1 MATIL
6 EQLVVLF
13 PSAELHVIHLA
24 IDVSLRDL
32 DAAIAQLIGWG
43 CDFEADAASPSP
55 AVAAARLQRPQ
66 PLQPLRASSAKNSSA
81 AFSMPPH
88 ASAAAGR
95 WTADTLT
102 SWGHRPWLQL
112 YDSPPKLSPPPQ
124 TLTLQPDT
132 ATISLL
138 FATPDSS

>member
-43 CDFEADAASPSP
+43 CDFEPEAAAAAPSVAAS
-55 AVAAARLQRPQ
+55 RLPRPQ
-66 PLQPLRASSAKNSSA
+66 PLQPQQRALFLTSNSSA
-81 AFSMPPH
+81 PPH
-88 ASAAAGR
+88 ASPAPGR
-95 WTADTLT
+95 WTFETLS

-112 YDSPPKLSPPPQ
+112 
-124 TLTLQPDT
+124 
-132 ATISLL
+132 
-138 FATPDSS
+138 